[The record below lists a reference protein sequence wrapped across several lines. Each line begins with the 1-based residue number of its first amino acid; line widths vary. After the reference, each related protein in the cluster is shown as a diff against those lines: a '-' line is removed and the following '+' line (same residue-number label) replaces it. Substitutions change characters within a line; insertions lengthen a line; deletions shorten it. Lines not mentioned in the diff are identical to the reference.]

1 MNTDKH
7 HLSYRIKTTKLNIPK
22 GNDVATNCRLLRT
35 PFNANTDFNQC
46 NRERRGTGEAAGR
59 PAPKPRPSPATG
71 SGQITTKTTTHP
83 NADPIGCP

>member
-1 MNTDKH
+1 MNTCEYPLWH
-7 HLSYRIKTTKLNIPK
+7 MIKTTKQNIPK
-22 GNDVATNCRLLRT
+22 WNDVATNCRLLRT

-46 NRERRGTGEAAGR
+46 NRDRRGTGEAAGR
-59 PAPKPRPSPATG
+59 PAPKPRLSPATG